1 MGRPTV
7 RTEYLLRD
15 DAARIRELFGS
26 VANAYRLL
34 SLDGKMPQSEF
45 RRAVTFESIRQ
56 EHKDLIENSWF
67 DWKHKYLINQNVLT
81 FVLDEELAFV
91 EDD

>member
-26 VANAYRLL
+26 ISNAYRLL
-34 SLDGKMPQSEF
+34 SLDGKIPESEF
-45 RRAVTFESIRQ
+45 RRAVSFESIRE
-56 EHKDLIENSWF
+56 EHKELIENAWF
-67 DWKHKYLINQNVLT
+67 DWRVKYLRETEVLS
-81 FVLDEELAFV
+81 FILEDETAFV
-91 EDD
+91 DV

>member
-26 VANAYRLL
+26 VANAHRLL
-34 SLDGKMPQSEF
+34 SLDGRIPESEF
-45 RRAVTFESIRQ
+45 RRAVTFESIRD
-56 EHKDLIENSWF
+56 EHKTLIENAWT
-67 DWKHKYLINQNVLT
+67 DWKDKYLKNNDVLS
-81 FVLDEELAFV
+81 FVLDDENSFTN
-91 EDD
+91 